1 MMKEKRMKTI
11 LRTGLVI
18 FSLLGCAIAIK
29 AQDPQLSQFYAAP
42 LYLGPSFAGSTGM
55 PRIGLN
61 IRSQWTK
68 LPASFL
74 TSSVFADTYIEK
86 YKLGAGLTIMHDD
99 AAGLISS
106 TYISTQYSYRISMN
120 QRWHFVPGIQAQYFT
135 RKINSTELVFTDQ
148 IVNGEILPT
157 SIESYDDNRYH
168 HFDFG
173 VSGLVFSSKHWF
185 GITGNHLMKFNQHLP
200 NDQNYMPFLFSV
212 YGGMT
217 FDLLSRAHITKTQKN
232 ISVTFHYKTQEKLH
246 QLDLGL
252 YHTNA
257 PFMLGIWY
265 RGIPVISN
273 THSKDAITLL
283 AGYQAGPLSFAYSYD
298 ITMSR
303 LISSTGGSHEISV
316 GYKFEKPQHR
326 RKKIKAIPCPQL

>member
-1 MMKEKRMKTI
+1 
-11 LRTGLVI
+11 
-18 FSLLGCAIAIK
+18 
-29 AQDPQLSQFYAAP
+29 
-42 LYLGPSFAGSTGM
+42 
-55 PRIGLN
+55 
-61 IRSQWTK
+61 
-68 LPASFL
+68 
-74 TSSVFADTYIEK
+74 
-86 YKLGAGLTIMHDD
+86 
-99 AAGLISS
+99 
-106 TYISTQYSYRISMN
+106 
-120 QRWHFVPGIQAQYFT
+120 
-135 RKINSTELVFTDQ
+135 
-148 IVNGEILPT
+148 
-157 SIESYDDNRYH
+157 
-168 HFDFG
+168 
-173 VSGLVFSSKHWF
+173 
-185 GITGNHLMKFNQHLP
+185 
-200 NDQNYMPFLFSV
+200 
-212 YGGMT
+212 MT

-273 THSKDAITLL
+273 THSKDAVTLL

-326 RKKIKAIPCPQL
+326 RKKIKAIPCPQF